1 MRIIAKSDI
10 GKVRDM
16 NQDSYYVSDLEK
28 DELKLYILADGMGG
42 YKGGEIASSL
52 AIANV
57 RNFIINNFKNTKKDR
72 ESILKLLQ
80 NSIEYANIIVYEKSL
95 EDEELH
101 DMGTTLDVCLIYNN
115 KVFIG
120 HVGDSRVYRIRKNII
135 RKLTT
140 DHSYVEKLVKEGTIT
155 KEEAYNHPKK
165 NMLMKALG
173 CNSLVEPDVICKGFL
188 KDDILLM
195 CSDGLTNMLR
205 DNEIYNLLLT
215 NPENPVDAL
224 INNANNLGGYD
235 NITAII
241 IDNIEINTDN
251 NIKDDIDDKEIGN
264 IGNDSKINDN
274 IKN

>member
-1 MRIIAKSDI
+1 MRILAKSDI
-10 GKVRDM
+10 GKVREM
-16 NQDSYYVSDLEK
+16 NQDSYYISDLEN

-52 AIANV
+52 AVANV
-57 RNFIINNFKNTKKDR
+57 KNYITNHFKKTRKDR
-72 ESILKLLQ
+72 ENILKLLK
-80 NSIEYANIIVYEKSL
+80 NAIEYANKVIYEKAQ

-101 DMGTTLDVCLIYNN
+101 DMGTTLDICLIYNN
-115 KVFIG
+115 RIFIG
-120 HVGDSRVYRIRKNII
+120 HVGDSRVYRIRKNIM

-173 CNSLVEPDVICKGFL
+173 CNTIVEPDLICKGFF
-188 KDDILLM
+188 KDDIILM

-205 DNEIYNLLLT
+205 ENEIYNLLLK
-215 NPENPVDAL
+215 NPEHPEEAL
-224 INNANNLGGYD
+224 INSANELGGYD

-241 IDNIEINTDN
+241 IDNI
-251 NIKDDIDDKEIGN
+251 DISDETKER
-264 IGNDSKINDN
+264 
-274 IKN
+274 